1 MATTTR
7 IDQFEVIYSSNTFS
21 PRIGLING
29 GKFFATLVFCPNN
42 QPLPSDTIKN
52 KQFMLF
58 YHLDDF
64 QNVREMLETEKNLY
78 ALWAGPSG
86 ENAILTT
93 EEPVGTGIEI
103 KAA

>member
-1 MATTTR
+1 
-7 IDQFEVIYSSNTFS
+7 
-21 PRIGLING
+21 
-29 GKFFATLVFCPNN
+29 
-42 QPLPSDTIKN
+42 
-52 KQFMLF
+52 
-58 YHLDDF
+58 
-64 QNVREMLETEKNLY
+64 MLETEKNLY